1 MNLHVKKEK
10 KMEDIRKI
18 PLNLQLFADE
28 EAETEVDQTNV
39 DAEKETEKTFTQDEV
54 NKIVQDRLAKEKAK
68 NEKAQ
73 EEAKKLAKMNA
84 EQKNQYMVEQLQK
97 ELEEYKTKEA
107 KNDMIKEANSM
118 LKDNDI
124 TLPDEVVAML
134 IGDNA
139 EDTKVCVD
147 SFSKAF
153 KTAVERAVN
162 EKLKGKTPKQKS
174 VAGLTREDILSVKDR
189 QERQRLIKENEE
201 LFM

>member
-1 MNLHVKKEK
+1 
-10 KMEDIRKI
+10 MEDIRKI
-18 PLNLQLFADE
+18 PLNLQLFADD
-28 EAETEVDQTNV
+28 EAETEVHQANV

-118 LKDNDI
+118 LKEADI
-124 TLPDEVVAML
+124 NLPDEVVAML

-139 EDTKVCVD
+139 EDTKICVD

-189 QERQRLIKENEE
+189 QERQRLIEENEE

>member
-1 MNLHVKKEK
+1 
-10 KMEDIRKI
+10 MEDIRKI
-18 PLNLQLFADE
+18 PLNLQLFADD
-28 EAETEVDQTNV
+28 EAETEVDQANV
-39 DAEKETEKTFTQDEV
+39 DAEKENEKTFTQDEV

-118 LKDNDI
+118 LKEADI
-124 TLPDEVVAML
+124 NLPDEVVAML

-139 EDTKVCVD
+139 EDTKICVD

-189 QERQRLIKENEE
+189 QERQRLIEENEE

>member
-1 MNLHVKKEK
+1 
-10 KMEDIRKI
+10 MEDIRKI
-18 PLNLQLFADE
+18 PLNLQLFADD
-28 EAETEVDQTNV
+28 EAETEVDQANV

-84 EQKNQYMVEQLQK
+84 EQKNQYMLEQLQK
-97 ELEEYKTKEA
+97 ELEEYKNKEA

>member
-1 MNLHVKKEK
+1 
-10 KMEDIRKI
+10 MEDVRKI
-18 PLNLQLFADE
+18 PLNLQLFADD
-28 EAETEVDQTNV
+28 EAETEVDQANV

-97 ELEEYKTKEA
+97 ELEEYKNKEA